1 MSDIDKLI
9 EVETFE
15 APNEFS
21 YLSIALQYMVLI
33 YSTAVKILFALDWL
47 DWLKVGVA
55 TYIFCVVVESLKY
68 T

>member
-15 APNEFS
+15 APTEFS
-21 YLSIALQYMVLI
+21 YLSIALQYVVLI
-33 YSTAVKILFALDWL
+33 YSTVVKILFALDWL

>member
-15 APNEFS
+15 APVEFS
-21 YLSIALQYMVLI
+21 YLQIAQQYVVLI
-33 YSTAVKILFALDWL
+33 YSTVVKILFALDWL

-55 TYIFCVVVESLKY
+55 TYIFCVVA
-68 T
+68 